1 MNLHSIVSGAV
12 GAVNPQQQ
20 VSIQVS
26 TGYTTNAAGKRI
38 PTYAEP
44 VTRPAQVQ
52 PMQYNDIVIA
62 DGLNIQ
68 GLRNAIY
75 INGQVDGLV
84 RTHNKGGDLITLA
97 DGSVWLVAVIVEDWP
112 DWTKAIITMQNGQ

>member
-12 GAVNPQQQ
+12 GVINPFQD
-20 VSIQVS
+20 VTIQVS
-26 TGYTTNAAGKRI
+26 TGYETNAAGKRTPI
-38 PTYAEP
+38 YADP
-44 VTRPAQVQ
+44 VTRSAQVQ
-52 PMQYNDIVIA
+52 PMQYNDIIIA

-84 RTHNKGGDLITLA
+84 RGKNKGGDLITLA
-97 DGSVWLVAVIVEDWP
+97 DGTVWLVAVIVEDWP
-112 DWTKAIITMQNGQ
+112 DWTKAIVTMQV